1 MSNTKI
7 LGKVS
12 KWCPKIFLAQGE
24 IGNTTHNAF
33 MNSKTY
39 IYLYVKESRFLD
51 ILHDGYF
58 WCHIC
63 VLCIILYMWV
73 CYEPYWS
80 IGSIKTQRI
89 QNSKSWK
96 WSFAMF
102 WVKISW
108 YKCYT
113 NLTKHCK
120 AYGKAIKWKASYR
133 TPENSKALEISVWGV
148 KRWYLQVL
156 RNSSWFKRSTW
167 V

>member
-1 MSNTKI
+1 MQVPDTKT

-12 KWCPKIFLAQGE
+12 KWYPKIFLAQGE

-51 ILHDGYF
+51 ILNNGYF

-63 VLCIILYMWV
+63 VLYIISYMWV

-80 IGSIKTQRI
+80 TGSIKTQRI

-96 WSFAMF
+96 WSFARV
-102 WVKISW
+102 WVKFSCH
-108 YKCYT
+108 KCYT
-113 NLTKHCK
+113 NLTRHCK
-120 AYGKAIKWKASYR
+120 DYGKAINWEMVYR
-133 TPENSKALEISVWGV
+133 TQENSKALEISVWGA
-148 KRWYLQVL
+148 KGC
-156 RNSSWFKRSTW
+156 
-167 V
+167 